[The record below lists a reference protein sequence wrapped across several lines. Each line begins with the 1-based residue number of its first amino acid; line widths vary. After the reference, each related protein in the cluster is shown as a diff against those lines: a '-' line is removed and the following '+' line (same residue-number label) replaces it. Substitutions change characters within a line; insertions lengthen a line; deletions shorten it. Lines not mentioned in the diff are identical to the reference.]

1 MALGAR
7 IGLVVLFSMGFF
19 ICLIT
24 ALRMATLPLSLKT
37 TDITWDAAPTNLWS
51 FIEAATGVICAC
63 LISLR
68 KGVAALWPS
77 RWRCGKSKSG
87 AYRQY
92 DDNELNGNE
101 LRVLGTR
108 KGTDAPPSYAMGT
121 SKGDNNG
128 NSATYVD
135 ISPSESQ
142 EHIIKASKA
151 MAQVKTSRPRSS
163 SSRCEDLMTKKDA
176 LDLAIVGGGIAGV
189 TLAIGLLTRSP
200 NMHITLYESASA
212 FGEIGAGIG
221 FEPVMVRTMGLIDP
235 RIATAYKRCN
245 QGNTMT
251 EPPRWLTLSVGDER
265 KKGVK
270 MGEEIF
276 YMPARRGP
284 RGGVHRAHFLDELVK
299 LIPKGI
305 AQFKKRLTNVT
316 EAEDGSGD
324 ALLHFADGTTTQHHA
339 VLGCDGTK
347 SRTRSIVLGDSEA
360 SQAVFSGKYAYL
372 VAFSSRP
379 TWEEPGW
386 VVQASR
392 DDMLNDFKHFS
403 PTVRAIIENV
413 QKPDIWAL
421 FDHPHASTYYATKPL
436 VCLVGDA
443 AHASTSHQAGG
454 AGMGIEDV
462 FILSELLSQCSA
474 KSDIKKAFH
483 AFDELRR
490 PRSQKMVKTSREAG
504 MMWDFEGE
512 GIGDDLEAL
521 KHNASSMLDWV
532 WDYEILDDLTRAK
545 GIMGEVGV

>member
-1 MALGAR
+1 MSSL
-7 IGLVVLFSMGFF
+7 L
-19 ICLIT
+19 LIT
-24 ALRMATLPLSLKT
+24 HK
-37 TDITWDAAPTNLWS
+37 
-51 FIEAATGVICAC
+51 
-63 LISLR
+63 
-68 KGVAALWPS
+68 
-77 RWRCGKSKSG
+77 
-87 AYRQY
+87 
-92 DDNELNGNE
+92 
-101 LRVLGTR
+101 
-108 KGTDAPPSYAMGT
+108 
-121 SKGDNNG
+121 
-128 NSATYVD
+128 
-135 ISPSESQ
+135 
-142 EHIIKASKA
+142 
-151 MAQVKTSRPRSS
+151 
-163 SSRCEDLMTKKDA
+163 MTKKDA

-284 RGGVHRAHFLDELVK
+284 RGGVHRAHFLNELVK

-305 AQFKKRLTNVT
+305 AQFKKRLTNVM

-339 VLGCDGTK
+339 VLGCDGIK

-360 SQAVFSGKYAYL
+360 SQAVFSGKYAYRGL
-372 VAFSSRP
+372 IPMERAAEIMGERIPRISHMYLGYHGHVLTFPIANETLLNGITYCYLRFFFRMMTDCLTVVAFSSRP